1 MTGHSESHA
10 DGVPGPT
17 APDTGGQDRSLSART
32 ALTFPFPM
40 MSADEWDEVMSPP
53 ARGTAARLEP
63 TRGADGSTSAGPAGP
78 AGPADMASQAVGV
91 RPAA

>member
-78 AGPADMASQAVGV
+78 ADTASQAVGV